1 MFGPTFVPPKIELKP
16 GEIKL
21 NTGMPEF
28 IQIADAIE
36 THREF
41 NRNKKDQDVAKP
53 KIISKI
59 PAKRVAEAADADL
72 FEIKPVDPYTDA
84 DLRWTNPLARCNREK
99 IGKKDVPI
107 ANKVENFDQYD
118 MIYIGF
124 PVWYYAEPNIIDTFV
139 KSYDFSG
146 KKVALFATS
155 GGSDIAKAP
164 GKMQPLMK
172 GEIVGARLF
181 RADESFPVIKTWTNS
196 L

>member
-1 MFGPTFVPPKIELKP
+1 MSR
-16 GEIKL
+16 KL
-21 NTGMPEF
+21 VAYFSASGTT
-28 IQIADAIE
+28 A
-36 THREF
+36 
-41 NRNKKDQDVAKP
+41 KVAKRLADS
-53 KIISKI
+53 I
-59 PAKRVAEAADADL
+59 DADL

-107 ANKVENFDQYD
+107 ANKVENFNQYD